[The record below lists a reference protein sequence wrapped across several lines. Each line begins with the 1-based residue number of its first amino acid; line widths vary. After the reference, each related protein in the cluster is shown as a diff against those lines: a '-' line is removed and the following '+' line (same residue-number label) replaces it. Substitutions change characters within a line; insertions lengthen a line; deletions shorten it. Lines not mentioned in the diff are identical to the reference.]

1 MLHYLLPW
9 MNNVELVDLKPA
21 RRAEEVSSAE
31 EEEEEQDVV
40 MVNSRRW
47 LRGEGW
53 GSPRATTMVLNNL
66 MFMTAK
72 VSAARRQTTHTFIL
86 ITVNS
91 YRRTRFFKYFFIDCM
106 TALQLSLSFATT

>member
-9 MNNVELVDLKPA
+9 MNNVELVDLKPTT
-21 RRAEEVSSAE
+21 RRAEEGGSAE
-31 EEEEEQDVV
+31 EEEEERETM

-72 VSAARRQTTHTFIL
+72 VRGTAGELLLIHFLSAHL
-86 ITVNS
+86 W
-91 YRRTRFFKYFFIDCM
+91 
-106 TALQLSLSFATT
+106 